1 MSDREK
7 KGYKG
12 RERRVDRV
20 SVTVRMEWLKER
32 VRRRIEEPGK
42 NRTIAERGKGE

>member
-12 RERRVDRV
+12 GRVDRV